1 MQDCT
6 TYHSIIL
13 IKSTITI
20 LKPISVLIF
29 TWWLVSHTLH
39 IVSCVRAHTRLVLGP
54 CLRAQA
60 SAHTRTLH
68 TRTITASGAVFRGHQ
83 QTTIEWSWSET
94 RKYFLKIPTDLTWD
108 PMLGMT
114 IDSSSGLSTFC
125 SYSDPRQGSTWSGK
139 KIFWKWFILILSI
152 FAWR

>member
-6 TYHSIIL
+6 TYHSIKL

-20 LKPISVLIF
+20 LKPISVLII

-94 RKYFLKIPTDLTWD
+94 RKYFLKIPTDLRPDAGPWPLIVAPVCQHSAHIFTHWKCV
-108 PMLGMT
+108 G
-114 IDSSSGLSTFC
+114 IRNC
-125 SYSDPRQGSTWSGK
+125 YSVSQSVSNS
-139 KIFWKWFILILSI
+139 L
-152 FAWR
+152 